1 MKKVLFA
8 VVLIWFISFFTN
20 CSKDD
25 ESTSGGLVIKVKL
38 DGFTGYQDSA
48 YVDLWVLPYV
58 YGADPIMSLATDA
71 SGRADFGQLN
81 PGRYFYDG
89 FYEIDD
95 DIPNFPGGST
105 LEEYYNY
112 DSVLIVAGTNL
123 ERTLILY

>member
-1 MKKVLFA
+1 MKNVLFA
-8 VVLIWFISFFTN
+8 VVLIGFTSFFTN

-25 ESTSGGLVIKVKL
+25 ESTSGGLVIKVEL

-58 YGADPIMSLATDA
+58 YDADPIMSLVTDA

-81 PGRYFYDG
+81 PGRYYYDG
-89 FYEIDD
+89 FYMIDD
-95 DIPNFPGGST
+95 GNGT
-105 LEEYYNY
+105 TVEEYYNQ

-123 ERTLILY
+123 ERTLILF